1 VYTSCITS
9 INLRRIF
16 LEFALEET
24 ADLQPLNARAVYHKF
39 GAERRRRK
47 EGVILSFDPEKLVR
61 VGRLYDLGTRIQTK
75 TANGVG
81 DVDGEDSGEEIQ
93 TCQPGKEGAGRVG
106 GGGSSGDT
114 PGLSAHLGS

>member
-1 VYTSCITS
+1 MKPAHNPTKIPD
-9 INLRRIF
+9 IRILF
-16 LEFALEET
+16 VVCQAESLVVCTCPAR
-24 ADLQPLNARAVYHKF
+24 DLDST
-39 GAERRRRK
+39 

-81 DVDGEDSGEEIQ
+81 DVGGEGFGEEIQ
-93 TCQPGKEGAGRVG
+93 TCQPGKEGAGCVG
-106 GGGSSGDT
+106 GEGSSGDT